1 MARHLQ
7 ILGLAL
13 VAALA
18 LSAFAASAAS
28 AEPFVLTSEV
38 ENTTLKGEQVG
49 TTTIGGDGGKIK
61 CEGGKLT
68 GSMSNPAGAAVEVTL
83 TPTYEKCTFAGLAG
97 VEVQTN
103 SCGYVLK
110 TGEKEGS
117 NYEAQLGV
125 NCEKETDSITF
136 TAKLSGVTKCI
147 VHIGEQ
153 AGLGKVTI
161 SEEGSP
167 TWLRAKINL
176 TSVEYDQTAGTGL
189 GACTKAE
196 NTTNG
201 TYEGESTIKGYS
213 GETQKKLIALPLTQT
228 VDIKTNPVKVKG
240 NGTTATFD
248 IENLLNQQVQILA
261 MIGPPGGAIKPME
274 KCKTIAKMGDTCNEE
289 VECVKARGK
298 DAVLGLVT
306 SPVGGA
312 MVKLEG
318 C

>member
-1 MARHLQ
+1 MARNLE

-13 VAALA
+13 VTALA
-18 LSAFAASAAS
+18 LSAFGASAAS
-28 AEPFVLTSEV
+28 AEPFVLTSEI
-38 ENTTLKGEQVG
+38 ETTTLKGEQMG

-68 GSMSNPAGAAVEVTL
+68 GSMSNKAGAAVEVTL
-83 TPTYEKCTFAGLAG
+83 TPTYEKCVFAGLAAT
-97 VEVQTN
+97 EVQTN

-110 TGEKEGS
+110 TAEKEGS
-117 NYEAQLGV
+117 NYEAQMGV

-147 VHIGEQ
+147 VHVGEQ

-167 TWLRAKINL
+167 TGLRAKINL
-176 TSVEYDQTAGTGL
+176 TTVEYDQTAGTGL

-213 GETQKKLIALPLTQT
+213 GETQKKLIAQPLPQT
-228 VDIKTNPVKVKG
+228 IDIKSNPIKFKG
-240 NGTTATFD
+240 KNTTAAFNV
-248 IENLLNQQVQILA
+248 ENLLNQQVSILA
-261 MIGPPGGAIKPME
+261 MTGPVGGVLKSLE
-274 KCKTIAKMGDTCNEE
+274 KCKTIAKMGDICKEE
-289 VECVKARGK
+289 AECVNPEGK
-298 DAVLGLVT
+298 DGFLGLIT
-306 SPVGGA
+306 SPPGGA
-312 MVKLEG
+312 IVKTEG